1 MTGLYIIFGGM
12 MLFAVAVTIYDLLAR
27 RQDRRKGERERGSA

>member
-12 MLFAVAVTIYDLLAR
+12 MLFAIAMTAYDYLAR
-27 RQDRRKGERERGSA
+27 RQQRRAREERRSA